1 MIIGRGRGS
10 LERGGPS
17 VAPSLLT
24 AVVRAPFGGPQGLWA
39 LAADAHGVC
48 PSPQY
53 VSQAEAS
60 ALQQQQYYQW
70 YQQYNYA
77 YPYSYYYPMVSAQPG
92 GAGAALGCGRGVG
105 TGARASWRP
114 EASNDKF
121 WKIFRWRVAHKIKFR
136 VPPGTCLPCFWPL
149 PSPRTFHRCAETSWV
164 FHARRAPVLCFSSL
178 PTFPCLSASSP
189 CRGLPRSCLTE
200 PRPLA
205 DLSS

>member
-1 MIIGRGRGS
+1 MSGVSEVTHDHWQRPWLSGERRTQCRSLALNRCRPGS
-10 LERGGPS
+10 
-17 VAPSLLT
+17 
-24 AVVRAPFGGPQGLWA
+24 FWGPQGLWA

-77 YPYSYYYPMVSAQPG
+77 YPYSYYYPMVSAGPG

-105 TGARASWRP
+105 TGARASRRP
-114 EASNDKF
+114 EDSNDKF
-121 WKIFRWRVAHKIKFR
+121 WKIFRWHVAHKIKFR

-149 PSPRTFHRCAETSWV
+149 PSPRSFHRCAETS
-164 FHARRAPVLCFSSL
+164 
-178 PTFPCLSASSP
+178 
-189 CRGLPRSCLTE
+189 
-200 PRPLA
+200 
-205 DLSS
+205 

>member
-60 ALQQQQYYQW
+60 
-70 YQQYNYA
+70 
-77 YPYSYYYPMVSAQPG
+77 
-92 GAGAALGCGRGVG
+92 ALGCGRGVG